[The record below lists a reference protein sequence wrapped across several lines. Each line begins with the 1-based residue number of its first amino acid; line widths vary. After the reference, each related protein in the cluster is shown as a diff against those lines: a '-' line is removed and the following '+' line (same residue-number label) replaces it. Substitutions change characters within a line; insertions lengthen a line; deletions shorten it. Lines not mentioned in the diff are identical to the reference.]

1 MAAARRDAMGKKME
15 GGASKVEGGEGA
27 TAIDLSSIADAVI
40 ADYPGKILEYH
51 AGIRPALDFLITEA
65 IKRTGGKADPDKVR
79 QAIINKL

>member
-1 MAAARRDAMGKKME
+1 MAASRRGAMGKKK
-15 GGASKVEGGEGA
+15 GSGEGPVD
-27 TAIDLSSIADAVI
+27 ISSIADAVI
-40 ADYPGKILEYH
+40 ADYPGKILEYQ